1 MVTIGH
7 KVCIDLMLFSE
18 IYFERDV
25 PKINS
30 RTVPNQDNHETSL
43 PIYSAIIHL
52 FLSHQGGGGYGG
64 GRDQSQG
71 YGGQNGGGWGGGQQ
85 QGGYGGGDF
94 GGGYG
99 APQAGELMLNL
110 IS

>member
-1 MVTIGH
+1 MH
-7 KVCIDLMLFSE
+7 KVCVDQLQSWDFVA
-18 IYFERDV
+18 Y
-25 PKINS
+25 KCC
-30 RTVPNQDNHETSL
+30 
-43 PIYSAIIHL
+43 IYSPI
-52 FLSHQGGGGYGG
+52 LSHQGGGGYGG

-99 APQAGELMLNL
+99 APQAGELMLDL
-110 IS
+110 IYLILFYEGVFRIRDD

>member
-1 MVTIGH
+1 M
-7 KVCIDLMLFSE
+7 
-18 IYFERDV
+18 
-25 PKINS
+25 
-30 RTVPNQDNHETSL
+30 PNLDNHETFVAYKCCVYS
-43 PIYSAIIHL
+43 PI
-52 FLSHQGGGGYGG
+52 FSHQGGGGYGG

-99 APQAGELMLNL
+99 APQAGELMLDL
-110 IS
+110 ISLILVYEFRIRDD